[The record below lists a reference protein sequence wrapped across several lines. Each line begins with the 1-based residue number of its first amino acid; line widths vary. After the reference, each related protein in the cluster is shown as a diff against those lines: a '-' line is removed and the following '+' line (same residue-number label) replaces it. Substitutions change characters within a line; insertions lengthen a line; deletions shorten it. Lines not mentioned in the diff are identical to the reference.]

1 MNHKVKMELLWVIAV
16 VIILGGSGIFNFMWI
31 EGNQNGIAQNTSNGQ
46 PATTPGNIQV
56 VHVLGRQWS
65 WTFTNSTGK
74 PTVNAFTVS
83 ANQSVELIVT
93 SGDVIHDLLIPQ
105 MGVQIYAVPGQN
117 NTIQFTPTHTGTYF
131 FECVEYC
138 GEFHYEM
145 RGNMTV
151 VQ

>member
-1 MNHKVKMELLWVIAV
+1 MNHKVKMELIWVIAV
-16 VIILGGSGIFNFMWI
+16 VIILGGSGVMNLVWVNDYKSNISQ
-31 EGNQNGIAQNTSNGQ
+31 ETTGQAGNSSSVE
-46 PATTPGNIQV
+46 V

-65 WTFTNSTGK
+65 WTFTNSSGV
-74 PTVNAFTVS
+74 PTVNAFTVKS
-83 ANQSVELIVT
+83 NETVKLVVG

-105 MGVQIYAVPGQN
+105 MGIQIYAVPGQN
-117 NTIQFTPTHTGTYF
+117 NTVQFTPSHTGTYF

-138 GEFHYEM
+138 GEFHYQM

>member
-1 MNHKVKMELLWVIAV
+1 MNQKMKMELLWVIAV
-16 VIILGGSGIFNFMWI
+16 LIILVGSAVANIAWV
-31 EGNQNGIAQNTSNGQ
+31 EGYQHNVSQEVNGTVANSSSVQI
-46 PATTPGNIQV
+46 I
-56 VHVLGRQWS
+56 HVQGRQWS
-65 WTFTNSTGK
+65 WTFTNSSGV

-83 ANQSVELIVT
+83 SNKTVELVVT

-105 MGVQIYAVPGQN
+105 MGIQIYAVPGQN
-117 NTIQFTPTHTGTYF
+117 NTIQFTPDHTGLFF

-138 GEFHYEM
+138 GEYHYEM